1 MTSTDGSGRGLASLS
16 PERRREIARLGGL
29 AAHERGTAH
38 EFTSNEGRE
47 AGRKGGAV
55 VSADRDHMARIGRI
69 GGRRRWHRECQ
80 PGDKTVG

>member
-16 PERRREIARLGGL
+16 AERRREIARLGGR

-38 EFTSNEGRE
+38 EFTSDEGRE

-55 VSADRDHMARIGRI
+55 VSEDRDHMARIGRL
-69 GGRRRWHRECQ
+69 GGRRRWHRDSQ
-80 PGDKTVG
+80 PDDKTVG